1 MSEEN
6 VELVRQVYEASA
18 RRDSATVLSLYDPD
32 VEVDVT
38 HGAVGEVAGPTVHH
52 GHDGLRTFFRAW
64 YEAWE
69 SADAELHELL
79 DAGEHVVSIET
90 TRARGKGSG
99 VEVELTQYGVWTI
112 RERKI
117 VRVAWL
123 TSRKEA
129 LKAAGLSDSQN

>member
-1 MSEEN
+1 MGE
-6 VELVRQVYEASA
+6 RRGRTPPAA
-18 RRDSATVLSLYDPD
+18 RR
-32 VEVDVT
+32 
-38 HGAVGEVAGPTVHH
+38 
-52 GHDGLRTFFRAW
+52 
-64 YEAWE
+64 
-69 SADAELHELL
+69 
-79 DAGEHVVSIET
+79 GEHVVSIET

-129 LKAAGLSDSQN
+129 LKAAGLSE